1 MAILTIYR
9 EDSQKTIAFTGVRSL
24 TELLDEAGYEMDF
37 PCGRKGRCGK
47 CLVEAAGCISPPDE
61 SESHKGKRLA
71 CRLLVSGNAEVRL
84 PPRARTQIIG
94 SAEGDREKRK
104 NPESH
109 QQKILSLTAAADIG
123 TTTVAVDYYDNL
135 TGDKVGNTAGDNSQ
149 QSTAADVIGRIEAAM
164 NGRREL
170 LKGQITEC
178 LLEQGKQN
186 EYINSITEWIITGN
200 TTMLT
205 LLTGRD
211 PEPLSRSPFLA
222 KNLFDETIEF
232 LGKPAYLPPC
242 VHAFFGADAV
252 CSVLYSG
259 VTEKSS
265 VSLLCDIGTNGEI
278 ILWKNG
284 RGWAA
289 SVAAGPAM
297 EGAGIR
303 RGCRGISG
311 AIDRVTAMG
320 GTIMADTIGHRKAV
334 GICGSGLLDAA
345 ACGLDLGLIRPDG
358 SMDVPMELRDGICL
372 YPEDIRALQLAKSAL
387 RAGLET
393 LLYASETRKEEVSE
407 LILCGGFGKTL
418 NPLSAARIGL
428 IPGSLLPVCRSM
440 GNAAL
445 AGAGMLRDLKRR
457 KQAAEICGK
466 TEYISLADRQY
477 FHEAYIRYMMME
489 MS

>member
-1 MAILTIYR
+1 MAILTIQQ
-9 EDSQKTIAFTGVRSL
+9 EGKIITVAFTGVRRL
-24 TELLDEAGYEMDF
+24 TDLLDEAGVEMDF
-37 PCGRKGRCGK
+37 PCGRSGRCGK
-47 CLVEAAGCISPPDE
+47 CLVEARGSINPPDE
-61 SESHKGKRLA
+61 SERVTGKRLA
-71 CRLLVSGNAEVRL
+71 CRVTVSGDAEVRL
-84 PPRARTQIIG
+84 FPRARTQVIG
-94 SAEGDREKRK
+94 SADTER
-104 NPESH
+104 
-109 QQKILSLTAAADIG
+109 QQKEIPERQQNGALSLTAVADIG

-135 TGDKVGNTAGDNSQ
+135 TGDKVGNTAGDNPQ

-164 NGRREL
+164 KGRKEQ
-170 LKGQITEC
+170 LKEQIAEC
-178 LLEQGKQN
+178 LAEQEKQCG
-186 EYINSITEWIITGN
+186 YHNSIKERIITGN

-205 LLTGRD
+205 LLTGTD
-211 PEPLSRSPFLA
+211 PKPLSQAPFRA
-222 KNLFDETIEF
+222 ENLFGETIEF
-232 LGKPAYLPPC
+232 MGKPAYLPPC

-259 VTEKSS
+259 MTVKNG
-265 VSLLCDIGTNGEI
+265 VSLLCDIGTNGEM

-303 RGCRGISG
+303 CGCRGIPG

-320 GTIMADTIGHRKAV
+320 GRITAGTIDQGRAV

-358 SMDVPMELRDGICL
+358 GMEEPMALRDGICL
-372 YPEDIRALQLAKSAL
+372 YPGDIRALQLAKAAL
-387 RAGLET
+387 RAGLES
-393 LLYASETRKEEVSE
+393 LLYASETKAEEVTE
-407 LILCGGFGKTL
+407 LILCGGFGKSL

-428 IPGSLLPVCRSM
+428 IPSSLLRVCRSM

-445 AGAGMLRDLKRR
+445 AGAGLLRDPDNRNRAADICR
-457 KQAAEICGK
+457 KI
-466 TEYISLADRQY
+466 EYISLADGDF
-477 FHEAYIRYMMME
+477 FHEAYIRCMRME